1 MSKSKRSFMKK
12 QILKAAAIISAA
24 AAFAGGVENK
34 TNMST
39 GYLRNPSRN
48 TENERPEAAFYNIAG
63 TAFMKEGLYI
73 EAGNQF
79 VFKEYGNEL
88 KTGNAFASYGIYDYY
103 SNDETT
109 VYLYPNADIVFKK
122 NRWSIFAN
130 FGVYA
135 GGGALSYSEGTSATT
150 LMFLSGAKTCKA
162 EAEKYA
168 YAAGAA
174 ATQGETAL
182 AESYNSSYQTYGKA
196 AVAAL
201 AMAKNH
207 SLDVTSITYGGQ
219 LGASFQ
225 VFDWL
230 SLAAAFRYVTG
241 TQDMQLTCNDIVF
254 MALNGGNTISYNAR
268 GFGESCVFGVHV
280 KPPFASNLDVAL
292 QYQTLSRIAYDV
304 SDVEGNVAPFF
315 GITSDKTFRT
325 DLPAVLNF
333 GLGYKIVEPL
343 YLSASFNYYFNNF
356 ADQDSILTETNYDN
370 SWELAFGADWRI
382 CKVLSMSA
390 GFEYGKQGIT
400 SKSNSTFN
408 PVLDSFVVG
417 GGIEIYPHEKFVIT
431 AAYMYCKYFDAD
443 YSLSSI
449 KTELSKK
456 ISMCSIGLTYKPF

>member
-1 MSKSKRSFMKK
+1 MKK
-12 QILKAAAIISAA
+12 SVLKAALVLSAT

-48 TENERPEAAFYNIAG
+48 TENQRPEAAFYNIAG

-88 KTGNAFASYGIYDYY
+88 KTGNYFASTYGIYDYY

-122 NRWSIFAN
+122 SRWSIFAN

-150 LMFLSGAKTCKA
+150 LMFLNGAKTCKE
-162 EAEKYA
+162 EAAKYA
-168 YAAGAA
+168 YAAAA
-174 ATQGETAL
+174 ASAKGETEL
-182 AESYNSSYQTYGKA
+182 ASNYNNSYMTYGKA
-196 AVAAL
+196 AMASL
-201 AMAKNH
+201 AMAKHH

-241 TQDMQLTCNDIVF
+241 TQDMSLTCNDIVF

-280 KPPFASNLDVAL
+280 KPTFAPGLDIAL

-304 SDVEGNVAPFF
+304 NTVEGNVAPFF
-315 GITSDKTFRT
+315 GITTDKTFRT

-333 GLGYKIVEPL
+333 GIGYQAFKPL

-356 ADQDSILTETNYDN
+356 ADQDSILSETDYDN
-370 SWELAFGADWRI
+370 SWELAFGADYRI
-382 CKVLSMSA
+382 CKYIGVSA

-400 SKSNSTFN
+400 AKSNSTFN

-417 GGIEIYPHEKFVIT
+417 GGIEIYPHEKFTIT
-431 AAYMYCKYFDAD
+431 GAFMYCKYFGAD

-456 ISMCSIGLTYKPF
+456 ITMCSIGLTYKPF